1 MRINQ
6 FNRCRIFLKTLG
18 GLEKQPVL
26 AERDFHKTLQLW
38 NKPQNPPPP
47 PTAETD
53 TSTTDTTSN
62 HWILK
67 YTNLTKDE
75 FKTMILM
82 GERKTRYQ
90 LGFFHS

>member
-6 FNRCRIFLKTLG
+6 FNRCRTFLKTLG

-47 PTAETD
+47 QQLKPIPAPLTPPA
-53 TSTTDTTSN
+53 TTGS
-62 HWILK
+62 
-67 YTNLTKDE
+67 
-75 FKTMILM
+75 
-82 GERKTRYQ
+82 
-90 LGFFHS
+90 